1 MQVQEKDQARKT
13 HYRLAKLSLI
23 LFLILLFILI
33 LILNLHQFP
42 YPSSSENYHFRSG
55 CINSTYSAT
64 SSYELGKS
72 NDFNTCAVCE
82 RKSKGGSVFVQ
93 LPKCRYIG

>member
-33 LILNLHQFP
+33 LNLHRFP
-42 YPSSSENYHFRSG
+42 YPSDLTPRETSRKGRLPLINY
-55 CINSTYSAT
+55 
-64 SSYELGKS
+64 LQKS
-72 NDFNTCAVCE
+72 NWF
-82 RKSKGGSVFVQ
+82 SY
-93 LPKCRYIG
+93 P